1 MTKDELDK
9 EIEMT
14 LAQNR
19 AVIER
24 IDATLRKSGPLIP
37 KHMESTDRLL
47 RELWEAAGR
56 QR

>member
-9 EIEMT
+9 EIELT